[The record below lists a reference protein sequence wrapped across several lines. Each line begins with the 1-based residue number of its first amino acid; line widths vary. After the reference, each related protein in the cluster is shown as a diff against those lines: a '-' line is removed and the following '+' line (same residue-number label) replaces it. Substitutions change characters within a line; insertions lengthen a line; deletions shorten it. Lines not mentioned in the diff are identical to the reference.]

1 MSNFAIV
8 TDSFCELNDKIRK
21 EFDIDFVPGHFT
33 LADGTEKNL
42 NLEWDIIGR
51 EEFYS
56 QIKKNPDVFKTSPAN
71 VAEITEKF
79 ESYAKE
85 GTFSVFPFLRQSAA
99 LTILRFRQKKS

>member
-8 TDSFCELNDKIRK
+8 TDSFCELNEKIRK

-33 LADGTEKNL
+33 MPDGSEKNL

-56 QIKKNPDVFKTSPAN
+56 QIKKNPDAFKTCPAN

-85 GTFSVFPFLRQSAA
+85 GRD
-99 LTILRFRQKKS
+99 ILSISISTAISGSFI